1 MARIRTIKPEFFRHE
16 SLQDLEISPPGKY
29 PMLVFEGLWGHCDS
43 KGRFEWR
50 PRQLKLDILPFL
62 PFDMTDTLDIL
73 NAAGMVTRYSVDGKE
88 YGEIQSFE
96 KHQRLSGKE
105 LTEGEKYPSNT
116 ENNGEAVGNQ
126 RGSVGEIPESQEGK
140 GREEEG
146 NGVNP
151 APKKPARFDPMQHLI
166 ALEVT
171 EPVARDWLALRKTKR
186 APATETAI
194 AGIISEADKASMT
207 LQAALETCCKRG
219 WQGFEA
225 KWLEGK
231 NARAGPT
238 GYAQQRDEERKEVG
252 DILTGRKKTNERASG
267 NDRDIPGECARVA

>member
-1 MARIRTIKPEFFRHE
+1 MARIRTIKPDFFRHE
-16 SLQDLEISPPGKY
+16 GLQELELAHPGEY
-29 PMLVFEGLWGHCDS
+29 PMFVFAGLWGHCD
-43 KGRFEWR
+43 KAGRFEWK
-50 PRQLKLDILPFL
+50 PRMLKLDILPFL
-62 PFDMTDTLDIL
+62 DFDMAGTLEIL
-73 NAAGMVTRYSVDGKE
+73 ERADFVRRYEVDGKT
-88 YGEIQSFE
+88 YGVIDSFPE
-96 KHQRLSGKE
+96 HQRIGGKE
-105 LTEGEKYPSNT
+105 AQDPEKFPAPTEKQEGST
-116 ENNGEAVGNQ
+116 REALGKQ
-126 RGSVGEIPESQEGK
+126 KGLQEGK

-151 APKKPARFDPMQHLI
+151 APKNPARFDPMQHLLG
-166 ALEVT
+166 LEVT

-194 AGIISEADKASMT
+194 NGIITEAIKASLT
-207 LQAALETCCKRG
+207 LQAALEVCCKNG

-252 DILTGRKKTNERASG
+252 DILTGRKKTNERASS